1 MTKGKVRPLVSF
13 AAICAIAA
21 AGCAQQIAQDSH
33 SGPDAKA
40 KGAKRIHL
48 GDDGE
53 GTAKGVVTY
62 PGGDRVDWKVF
73 EIPKTGDIDLT
84 LRWTPPRPGEDLAMN
99 ILDDTFHV
107 VRRVAPTPD
116 SAKTKKTA
124 QLTAVPAGKYYVQ
137 VYAPQRGDAADYE
150 LNVKYT
156 EQRAGG
162 IAPTSSEPIPNPPRL
177 AAIPGAPAGAAG
189 AGGGDKSKPKG
200 SKENPCQVGEQC
212 PAGSLYVN
220 PGCPTADPMP
230 IGTPC
235 PPQPVINPACPDAG
249 PLMPGAPCPP
259 VIVKKLATIIERR
272 MSGGEVEIIIDKGSN
287 QGVAKGWT
295 GIVYKGKAGTTPLAK
310 GEFVI
315 YKVTDNE
322 SYAKVKGL
330 TLDTFTNNRRVELT
344 SPPPK

>member
-1 MTKGKVRPLVSF
+1 VRPLVSF
-13 AAICAIAA
+13 AAICALG
-21 AGCAQQIAQDSH
+21 AGCAQTIAQDAH
-33 SGPDAKA
+33 SGSDGKS

-53 GTAKGVVTY
+53 GRAKGIVTY

-73 EIPKTGDIDLT
+73 EIPRAGDVDVT
-84 LRWTPPRPGEDLAMN
+84 LRWSPPKAGEDLAFN

-116 SAKTKKTA
+116 SGKTKKNA
-124 QLTAVPAGKYYVQ
+124 QLSNTSAGKYYLQ
-137 VYAPQRGDAADYE
+137 IYAPERGDAGEYDVD
-150 LNVKYT
+150 VKWT
-156 EQRAGG
+156 ESRAGG
-162 IAPTSSEPIPNPPRL
+162 IVVAGDPIPNPPRL
-177 AAIPGAPAGAAG
+177 AAVPGVVAGADKPA
-189 AGGGDKSKPKG
+189 DKSKPKG
-200 SKENPCQVGEQC
+200 SKENPCQVGEAC
-212 PAGSLYVN
+212 APGALYVN

-259 VIVKKLATIIERR
+259 VILKKQAKIIERR
-272 MSGGEVEIIIDKGSN
+272 MSGSDVEIILDKGQN
-287 QGVAKGWT
+287 QGVGKGWT
-295 GIVYKGKAGTTPLAK
+295 GVVWKGKTGNTALNK
-310 GEFVI
+310 GDFVI

-322 SYAKVKGL
+322 SYAKIKGL
-330 TLDTFTNNRRVELT
+330 PLDTFTDNTRVELT

>member
-1 MTKGKVRPLVSF
+1 MTKGKVRPLVSL
-13 AAICAIAA
+13 AAICAF
-21 AGCAQQIAQDSH
+21 AGCAQQIAQDAH

-40 KGAKRIHL
+40 KGAKRIRL

-53 GTAKGVVTY
+53 GLAKGVVTY
-62 PGGDRVDWKVF
+62 PGGDRVDWRVF
-73 EIPKTGDIDLT
+73 EIPKTGDVELT
-84 LRWTPPRPGEDLAMN
+84 LKWLPARTGEDLAFN
-99 ILDDTFHV
+99 VLDDTFHV

-116 SAKTKKTA
+116 SGKSKKNA
-124 QLTAVPAGKYYVQ
+124 ELSALPSGKYYLQ
-137 VYAPQRGDAADYE
+137 IYAPERGDAGDYE
-150 LNVKYT
+150 LQVKWT
-156 EQRAGG
+156 ESRAGG
-162 IAPTSSEPIPNPPRL
+162 IAVNNAEPIPNPPRL
-177 AAIPGAPAGAAG
+177 PAVPGVVATTSGAN
-189 AGGGDKSKPKG
+189 DKSKPKG

-259 VIVKKLATIIERR
+259 VIHKKQAKIIERQ
-272 MSGGEVEIIIDKGSN
+272 MAGAEVIITLDKGQN
-287 QGVAKGWT
+287 QGVTKGWT
-295 GIVYKGKAGTTPLAK
+295 GVVFKGKAGTTPIN
-310 GEFVI
+310 GSEFTI

-322 SYAKVKGL
+322 SYGKIKKL
-330 TLDTFTNNRRVELT
+330 PLDTFTENTRVELT